1 MKIRVSYL
9 KSPARADTKFNGVK
23 YRGLARVAGPDEAI
37 DSRRRKP
44 AAFFYAS
51 EILISIFLMRAMICN
66 CGCSL
71 VSISPIRCV
80 SNRIRGLVFESISWR
95 RCRGAAFLR
104 GLRMGGDSTARSTIR
119 AALGT
124 RPECLTQ
131 PVGRVSRRRNPPLYY
146 CL

>member
-51 EILISIFLMRAMICN
+51 EISDLYF
-66 CGCSL
+66 
-71 VSISPIRCV
+71 
-80 SNRIRGLVFESISWR
+80 SNASHDMQLW
-95 RCRGAAFLR
+95 L
-104 GLRMGGDSTARSTIR
+104 
-119 AALGT
+119 
-124 RPECLTQ
+124 
-131 PVGRVSRRRNPPLYY
+131 
-146 CL
+146 

>member
-1 MKIRVSYL
+1 MASSIEDLHESRGPVRQLIPGDGNQLHSFM
-9 KSPARADTKFNGVK
+9 PRKF
-23 YRGLARVAGPDEAI
+23 
-37 DSRRRKP
+37 
-44 AAFFYAS
+44 
-51 EILISIFLMRAMICN
+51 LISIFLMRAMICN

-124 RPECLTQ
+124 RPEGLTQ
-131 PVGRVSRRRNPPLYY
+131 PGGRISRRRNPPLSY
-146 CL
+146 CLWLADYGALIHPTGCANE